1 MQVNKKRLDILYTVQ
16 PEDPISEEDWLQ
28 HVKAGR
34 LVHKQDGIDRA
45 RDMNNQ
51 YKVEDNIHPLF
62 KEIIKRWGM

>member
-1 MQVNKKRLDILYTVQ
+1 MKQNKNHLNILYTVH
-16 PEDPISEEDWLQ
+16 PEESISEQDWME

-34 LVHKQDGIDRA
+34 LVQKQEGIDRA

-51 YKVEDNIHPLF
+51 YKEGDNIHPLF

>member
-1 MQVNKKRLDILYTVQ
+1 MKQNKNRLDIRYTVQ
-16 PEDPISEEDWLQ
+16 PEEKISEEDWMQ
-28 HVKAGR
+28 YVKAGR
-34 LVHKQDGIDRA
+34 LVHKQEGIDRA

>member
-16 PEDPISEEDWLQ
+16 PEEKISEEDWMQ
-28 HVKAGR
+28 YVKAGR
-34 LVHKQDGIDRA
+34 LVSKHEPVDRA

-51 YKVEDNIHPLF
+51 YKVDDNIHPLF